1 MSSCLIDWFVTAFLN
16 DFVFRLENI
25 LRGFA
30 CLTKGDMIAIKYNDK
45 VQRKDDSIVKTEKR
59 CEK

>member
-1 MSSCLIDWFVTAFLN
+1 MLAIS
-16 DFVFRLENI
+16 LENI

-45 VQRKDDSIVKTEKR
+45 VSNAM
-59 CEK
+59 